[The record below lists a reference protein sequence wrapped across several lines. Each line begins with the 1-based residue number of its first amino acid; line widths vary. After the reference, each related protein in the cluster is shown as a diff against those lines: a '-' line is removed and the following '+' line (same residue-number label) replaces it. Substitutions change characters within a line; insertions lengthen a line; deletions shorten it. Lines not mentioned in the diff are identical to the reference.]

1 MLSVEVTKIPPEG
14 LDIDEALEPGE
25 VHLEG
30 EESFVLEKGGR
41 LTCHVERQDDR
52 TVQVRGHLS
61 AMLSLECNRCLAPF
75 PFEVAQN
82 VELFYLPHR
91 EEDEE
96 EDEVDLQD
104 RDMVVAYYAGDLL
117 DLGEVVR
124 EQFFLAAPMKRLCRE
139 DCAGLCPT
147 CGANRNLHPC
157 ACPPEAR
164 DPRFS
169 TLEKILGKSSS

>member
-1 MLSVEVTKIPPEG
+1 MLSVEVPKIPPEG

-30 EESFVLEKGGR
+30 EESFALKAGGK
-41 LTCHVERQDDR
+41 LTCHIERRDDR
-52 TVQVRGHLS
+52 TVHVQGHLG
-61 AMLSLECNRCLAPF
+61 AELSLECNRCLTPF
-75 PFEVAQN
+75 PFPVQQN
-82 VELFYLPHR
+82 LELFYLPHR

-96 EDEVDLQD
+96 EDEVDLQE
-104 RDMVVAYYAGDLL
+104 RDMVVAYYAGDVL
-117 DLGEVVR
+117 DLGDMVR

-147 CGANRNLHPC
+147 CGANRNLRPC
-157 ACPPEAR
+157 ECPEQAR

-169 TLEKILGKSSS
+169 TLARVLGKSSS